1 MGMHEELKF
10 IFDILSCPGGQQPLE
25 PNELQARY
33 GLLCSDAVAS
43 SGVKPQVPWKLF
55 PP

>member
-25 PNELQARY
+25 PNELQACY